1 MLHFIISSCYN
12 SNSRTKYYT
21 YKYSSTQIRIFPFVI
36 WKTHFLHIWIR
47 IRENKNKLFYSLII
61 INNENSILKLS
72 EYASTRV
79 RSNTRIWIERPY
91 PNIQSSGIRATVRAL
106 THIRAGR
113 NYRVI
118 VFDESSRRE
127 NGVAGNHGGEE
138 GVEGDE

>member
-1 MLHFIISSCYN
+1 MLHFIISFCYN

-21 YKYSSTQIRIFPFVI
+21 YKYSSTQIRIFPEYE
-36 WKTHFLHIWIR
+36 KHISYTFEFTF
-47 IRENKNKLFYSLII
+47 IRENKNKLCYSLII

-72 EYASTRV
+72 EYTSTRV